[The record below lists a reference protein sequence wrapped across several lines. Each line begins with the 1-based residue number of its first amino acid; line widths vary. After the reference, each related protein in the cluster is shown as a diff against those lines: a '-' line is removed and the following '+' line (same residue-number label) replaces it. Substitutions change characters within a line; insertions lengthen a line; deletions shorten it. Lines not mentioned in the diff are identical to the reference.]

1 MHLCIF
7 VLVSPLKVK
16 TMICL
21 KNRQNNNSLSE
32 QFLLWPPARPSSMH
46 GGVGGK
52 GGGDALNLGV
62 ECAIMFR
69 LISDN
74 Q

>member
-52 GGGDALNLGV
+52 GGGRFEPRRRMRNHVSLN
-62 ECAIMFR
+62 I
-69 LISDN
+69 
-74 Q
+74 